1 MQFSLIITEIA
12 YSWMSQKLPKHREF
26 GQLQKVFVMES
37 LLQINIK
44 SVYDLQRGAD
54 QKVICF
60 NGVLRKL
67 HKKEYAFNILLIN
80 QNKR

>member
-1 MQFSLIITEIA
+1 MQFPPTITETA
-12 YSWMSQKLPKHREF
+12 YSWMSQKLPKHRES
-26 GQLQKVFVMES
+26 GQLQKVSVMES

-44 SVYDLQRGAD
+44 SVSDLERGTD

-60 NGVLRKL
+60 KGILRKL
-67 HKKEYAFNILLIN
+67 HKKENAFNILLIN

>member
-12 YSWMSQKLPKHREF
+12 YSGMSQKLPKHREF

-44 SVYDLQRGAD
+44 SVSDLERGAD